1 MNPASLSASYDG
13 GPKRRTSLIT
23 SPHSYRPVSCN
34 LTPNPGLPRSPS
46 KRKMLSKRQPS
57 DSINLGKDLR
67 RLSTSDSSLL
77 RSIQGEFCADD
88 LIHDEI
94 PPYSSLGGAS
104 RESFSKNRC
113 PTFDDCSEGGDCDL
127 NSTHGSTGGTEKAMR
142 THPGIGTNVYVLC
155 RMRPLVRMPYLLT
168 SAGNSSQKSIVL
180 HSASTEEEN
189 EESDEDE
196 DDDDD
201 DVEEDSSETIDG
213 GKKLYNIRGNSL
225 ECFDEYG
232 YVKGTFEFAK
242 VFSAKASQKTIFANP
257 AIRDILES
265 LFLGFNGT
273 IFTYGQT
280 NAGKTYTMEGKS
292 LRNRRTRGLIPRSIS
307 YIFETIDTIQR
318 QLSKN
323 RENAASL
330 SSCKSE
336 DSTLDDD
343 PNNSNK
349 DTSCEQ
355 HIEFTVSV
363 SFYEIYCEKI
373 RDILNPIQ
381 DNMKIRET
389 KTDGFLVQDLTEIP
403 CANEQEMLDVLERGK
418 NNRATATTLMNAFSS
433 RSHSIFCVTIR
444 QKVTVESRERR
455 YDFESH
461 PDSPRSACTD
471 TTSIVN
477 TVVRKSRLFL
487 VDLAG
492 SEKVSQTGAEGDTTH
507 SRHGCTATHTTC
519 AHTYIYI
526 HTHIYNYDQRPY
538 N

>member
-1 MNPASLSASYDG
+1 MKPASLSASYDG
-13 GPKRRTSLIT
+13 GSTKRRTSLIT
-23 SPHSYRPVSCN
+23 SSRSYRPVSCN
-34 LTPNPGLPRSPS
+34 LSPNSVPPLSPS
-46 KRKMLSKRQPS
+46 KRRMLTRRQPTDSLNLSK
-57 DSINLGKDLR
+57 DLKK
-67 RLSTSDSSLL
+67 LSSTDSSLL
-77 RSIQGEFCADD
+77 QSIQGGFCADD

-94 PPYSSLGGAS
+94 PPYSSLEAS
-104 RESFSKNRC
+104 RESPSKDRSPN
-113 PTFDDCSEGGDCDL
+113 FDDCSESGDCDL
-127 NSTHGSTGGTEKAMR
+127 NSTHGSTTGNEKAMR

-155 RMRPLVRMPYLLT
+155 RMRPLVKMPSLLA
-168 SAGNSSQKSIVL
+168 SSSSSQKNFAL
-180 HSASTEEEN
+180 QSASTEDEDEN
-189 EESDEDE
+189 EESDED
-196 DDDDD
+196 DDD
-201 DVEEDSSETIDG
+201 DVEECSETIDG
-213 GKKLYNIRGNSL
+213 GKRLYNIRGNQL
-225 ECFDEYG
+225 ECYDEYG
-232 YVKGTFEFAK
+232 YIKGSFEFAK

-318 QLSKN
+318 QLLKN

-330 SSCKSE
+330 SSTKSE
-336 DSTLDDD
+336 DSSFDDEAS
-343 PNNSNK
+343 NSNK
-349 DTSCEQ
+349 DNSCEQ

-373 RDILNPIQ
+373 RDILNPVQ
-381 DNMKIRET
+381 DNMRIRET

-403 CANEQEMLDVLERGK
+403 CRNEQEMLDALERGK
-418 NNRATATTLMNAFSS
+418 NNRSTAATLMNAFSS
-433 RSHSIFCVTIR
+433 RSHSIFCITIR
-444 QKVTVESRERR
+444 QKVTVESKEKR

-461 PDSPRSACTD
+461 PDSPRSAYTD

-492 SEKVSQTGAEGDTTH
+492 SEKVSQTGAEGY
-507 SRHGCTATHTTC
+507 SAYC
-519 AHTYIYI
+519 IL
-526 HTHIYNYDQRPY
+526 
-538 N
+538 